1 MPVGAVPKLAKA
13 ESYEALKKVE
23 RDLDKLESTR
33 CPDTELDQTTRVLVA
48 EVRAWL
54 DLEWDRRRLAVG
66 QELLTTFE
74 DAGIPLE
81 ERGDRLYR
89 FPLAIH
95 LDPRTDS
102 AHLLHAGEVANER
115 CIPLATRRVFAAWDS
130 TRAQLVRNQTDSD
143 LMVAMLEDAYRE
155 LIAIEGKHPGSRVR
169 LPDVHFR
176 AFVHRQTAA
185 VRKDPRKGRVKPY
198 PRYQFAWDL
207 GLLLSQQEQVTTRG
221 GRRIELIEASES
233 ASRGATTSLI
243 VERPDGTA
251 TSYGALRTVG

>member
-1 MPVGAVPKLAKA
+1 
-13 ESYEALKKVE
+13 
-23 RDLDKLESTR
+23 
-33 CPDTELDQTTRVLVA
+33 
-48 EVRAWL
+48 
-54 DLEWDRRRLAVG
+54 
-66 QELLTTFE
+66 
-74 DAGIPLE
+74 
-81 ERGDRLYR
+81 
-89 FPLAIH
+89 
-95 LDPRTDS
+95 
-102 AHLLHAGEVANER
+102 
-115 CIPLATRRVFAAWDS
+115 
-130 TRAQLVRNQTDSD
+130 
-143 LMVAMLEDAYRE
+143 MLEDAYRE